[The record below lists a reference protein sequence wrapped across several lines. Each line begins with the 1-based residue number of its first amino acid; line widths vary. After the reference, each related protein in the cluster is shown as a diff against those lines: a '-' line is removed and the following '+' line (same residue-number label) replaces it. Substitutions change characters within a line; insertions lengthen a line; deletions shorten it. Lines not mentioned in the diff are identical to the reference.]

1 MSTLAKFIATL
12 GLTFY
17 YVAPSIGNIILHE
30 TEVPP
35 SMACEYRY
43 NTQPAQSA
51 LSCNALTIVVLQC
64 QVTSDR
70 NNFSISWHYSTF
82 EPDSS
87 NIHDHGYTGNGI
99 ISTDSEQNNMTLTST
114 SVTSELTLRE
124 FSENENGFYWCSVE
138 SNGTTLPNP
147 SVVLH
152 VLHHSSCA
160 SATKEESK
168 ECNGQVHF
176 YSLSSTT
183 IQCADQ
189 NTTVSI
195 VEAQNCTNEDEKQ
208 SEFATTM
215 SIPLTTDSESDMQ
228 TSYSQNINGSDT
240 QHTEAPTMTDL
251 STLPQLFGIII
262 GASMGGLVLIL
273 TIIIG
278 LLLVCLVR
286 MRAKRQERE
295 QRDDSSSPHHYDDI
309 RTHTSVSLTDKDI
322 MGTTRISKI
331 PLELNVSYECI
342 CPQANT
348 SQANDN
354 VYDCIQ

>member
-17 YVAPSIGNIILHE
+17 YVAPSIGNIE

-35 SMACEYRY
+35 SMSCEYRY
-43 NTQPAQSA
+43 DTQPAQSV
-51 LSCNALTIVVLQC
+51 LSCNALTTVVLQC

-70 NNFSISWHYSTF
+70 NDFSISWHYSTF

-87 NIHDHGYTGNGI
+87 NIHDTAKYVHGFSAFGI
-99 ISTDSEQNNMTLTST
+99 ISTEQNASLNST
-114 SVTSELTLRE
+114 SLTSELTLHE

-160 SATKEESK
+160 SATKGESN

-176 YSLSSTT
+176 YSSSSTT
-183 IQCADQ
+183 IQCADH
-189 NTTVSI
+189 NTSLSI
-195 VEAQNCTNEDEKQ
+195 VEAQNCTNQDEKQ

-215 SIPLTTDSESDMQ
+215 SIPLTTDSESDTQ
-228 TSYSQNINGSDT
+228 TSYSQNIDGSGT
-240 QHTEAPTMTDL
+240 QYTEAPTMTDL
-251 STLPQLFGIII
+251 SALPQLFGIII

-286 MRAKRQERE
+286 MRANRQERE

-309 RTHTSVSLTDKDI
+309 RAHTSIPLTDKDK
-322 MGTTRISKI
+322 MGTTRISKM

>member
-1 MSTLAKFIATL
+1 MSSVVKFIGIL
-12 GLTFY
+12 GLIFY
-17 YVAPSIGNIILHE
+17 ALPSTGNVE
-30 TEVPP
+30 SEVPP
-35 SMACEYRY
+35 SMSCEYRY
-43 NTQPAQSA
+43 DTQPAQSA
-51 LSCNALTIVVLQC
+51 LSCNALATVVLQC
-64 QVTSDR
+64 QVTSHR
-70 NNFSISWHYSTF
+70 NDFSISWHYSTF
-82 EPDSS
+82 EPNSS
-87 NIHDHGYTGNGI
+87 NIHVHGLTANDN
-99 ISTDSEQNNMTLTST
+99 ISIEQNNITTLTST
-114 SVTSELTLRE
+114 SVTSELTLCE
-124 FSENENGFYWCSVE
+124 FSKGFYWCSVE

-160 SATKEESK
+160 SATKGESN
-168 ECNGQVHF
+168 ECNRQVHF
-176 YSLSSTT
+176 YSSSTT

-189 NTTVSI
+189 NTNLSI
-195 VEAQNCTNEDEKQ
+195 VEAQNCTNGDEKQ

-215 SIPLTTDSESDMQ
+215 SIPLTTNSESNTQ

-240 QHTEAPTMTDL
+240 QYTGAPTMTDL
-251 STLPQLFGIII
+251 STLPQLFGIVI

-273 TIIIG
+273 TVIIG

-286 MRAKRQERE
+286 MRAKRQGRE
-295 QRDDSSSPHHYDDI
+295 QRDLDDSSSPHHYDDI
-309 RTHTSVSLTDKDI
+309 RAHTSIPLTDKDK

-348 SQANDN
+348 SQASDN